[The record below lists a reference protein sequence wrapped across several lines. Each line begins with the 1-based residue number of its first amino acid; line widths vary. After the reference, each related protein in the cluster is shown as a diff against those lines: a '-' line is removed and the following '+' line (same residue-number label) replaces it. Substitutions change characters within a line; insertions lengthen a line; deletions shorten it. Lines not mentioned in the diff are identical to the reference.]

1 MLLIFG
7 KTGQLGQSLA
17 SLAQSSNIPV
27 TATARDTVD
36 ITDRA
41 SVESVIKTTR
51 PCLVVNAAA
60 YTAVDL
66 AETEQGIAEQV
77 NTLAPGLVAEACA
90 DTKIPMIH
98 ISTDYVFDGCKL
110 KPYIESDQLSPVS
123 VYGQTKAAGEA
134 RVRDAL
140 EQHLILRTS
149 WVYSRY
155 RRNFVKTM
163 LDLSAVRPEISVVA
177 DQTGCPTSADDISSA
192 IITAYHSIKQ
202 GDAAWGTYHVAGTGI
217 TTWYDFAV
225 RVIDFQSAITGRR
238 PHMKAITTR
247 DYPTAAQRPQNSALS
262 SDLFAQRFGYRAR
275 PWHLAVKQ
283 TVDQLLEGTHDVI
296 T

>member
-7 KTGQLGQSLA
+7 KTGQLAQSLA
-17 SLAQSSNIPV
+17 GLAQSSNIPV

-36 ITDRA
+36 ITDK
-41 SVESVIKTTR
+41 SSIESVIKTVR
-51 PCLVVNAAA
+51 PRLVVNAAA

-66 AETEQGIAEQV
+66 AETERDQAEQA
-77 NTLAPGLVAEACA
+77 NTLAPGLVAEVCA
-90 DTKIPMIH
+90 NSKVPMIH

-140 EQHLILRTS
+140 EQHVILRTS
-149 WVYSRY
+149 WVYSRFG
-155 RRNFVKTM
+155 RNFVKTM
-163 LDLSAVRPEISVVA
+163 INLAATQPEISVVA
-177 DQTGCPTSADDISSA
+177 DQTGCPTAADDVSSA
-192 IITAYHSIKQ
+192 IITVYQAMQQ
-202 GDAAWGTYHVAGTGI
+202 GITAWGTYHFAGTGI

-225 RVIDFQSAITGRR
+225 RVIDAQSAITGHCPQMR
-238 PHMKAITTR
+238 PISSR
-247 DYPTAAQRPQNSALS
+247 EYPTAAQRPQNSALS
-262 SDLFAQRFGYRAR
+262 SDLFARKFGYRAR

-283 TVDQLLEGTHDVI
+283 TVDQLLKGKHSDI